1 MKSGSQSMVDVDRVG
16 AVGMNSDLRK
26 ASGRCSVGST
36 QGFAFCKLQPD
47 SASGILFTLF
57 TNSHQSVRER
67 NLKWSSSSSCC
78 WCIEAL

>member
-1 MKSGSQSMVDVDRVG
+1 MVDVDRVG

-26 ASGRCSVGST
+26 ASGSCSVGST

-67 NLKWSSSSSCC
+67 NLKWSSSSRCC
-78 WCIEAL
+78 WWRELRGI